1 MDQLRLDDGKNIKE
15 GNNEMREDLT
25 IEGKKII
32 LVGTAHISDDSIKEA
47 ESVIQ
52 EAQPDSVCVELCA
65 SRYESIRNADHWK
78 NMDIVK
84 VIKQGKAPMLVMNLI
99 LSAFQKKMG
108 DKLGVKPG
116 AEMVKAITIAEDV
129 GSEIVLADRDITI
142 TFKRAWGNL
151 SFWEKM
157 KLFTQMLLSVFESP
171 EISKEEVEELK
182 NKDILTEAI
191 EMLAKSFPGIK
202 SVLIDERDRFQASK
216 IMEAEGETI
225 VAVVG
230 AGHVPGIIR
239 HIEEKIDRSEL
250 ETIPPRSKVGRI
262 IKWGIPLVIMAIIG
276 YGFFQID
283 ADVSLEMIKRW
294 VLVNGILAAL
304 GALIAGGHILTVIS
318 AFLAAPFTSLN
329 PTIAAGWVSGLTE
342 AWVRKP
348 KVEDFENLAKDITSI
363 RGFRKNEITRI
374 LLVVV
379 LSNLGSSIGTF
390 IGLPLIASLLQ

>member
-1 MDQLRLDDGKNIKE
+1 
-15 GNNEMREDLT
+15 MREDLT

-32 LVGTAHISDDSIKEA
+32 LVGTAHISDDSIQEV

-52 EAQPDSVCVELCA
+52 EEQPDSVCVELCA

-84 VIKQGKAPMLVMNLI
+84 VIKEGKAPMLVMNLI

-116 AEMVKAITIAEDV
+116 AEMVKAIAIAEEV

-157 KLFTQMLLSVFESP
+157 KLFTQMLLSIFESP
-171 EISKEEVEELK
+171 DISKEEVEELK

-216 IMEAEGETI
+216 IMESEGETI

-250 ETIPPRSKVGRI
+250 ETIPSRSKVGRI

-304 GALIAGGHILTVIS
+304 GALIAGGHIITVIS

-379 LSNLGSSIGTF
+379 LSNLGSAIGTF

>member
-32 LVGTAHISDDSIKEA
+32 LVGTAHISDDSIKEV

-52 EAQPDSVCVELCA
+52 EVQPDSVCVELCA

>member
-1 MDQLRLDDGKNIKE
+1 
-15 GNNEMREDLT
+15 MREDLT
-25 IEGKKII
+25 INGKTIV
-32 LVGTAHISDDSIKEA
+32 LVGTAHVSDESIAEVESIIKE
-47 ESVIQ
+47 IQ
-52 EAQPDSVCVELCA
+52 PESVCVELCA

-116 AEMVKAITIAEDV
+116 AEMVKAIDIAEDV
-129 GSEIVLADRDITI
+129 GAAVVLADRDITI

-151 SFWEKM
+151 SFWSKL
-157 KLFTQMLLSVFESP
+157 KLFSQMILSIFESP
-171 EISKEEVEELK
+171 DISKEEVEELK
-182 NKDILTEAI
+182 NKDMLTEAI

-202 SVLIDERDRFQASK
+202 SVLIDERDLFQASK
-216 IMEAEGETI
+216 ILDAEGDKI

-230 AGHVPGIIR
+230 AGHVPGITRQIGK
-239 HIEEKIDRSEL
+239 EIDLSEL
-250 ETIPPRSKVGRI
+250 ETIPPAGKVGKF
-262 IKWGIPLVIMAIIG
+262 IKWGIPLVIFAIIG

-283 ADVSLEMIKRW
+283 ANVSLEMIKRW
-294 VLVNGILAAL
+294 ILVNGILAAM
-304 GALIAGGHILTVIS
+304 GALLAGGHVLTIIS

-329 PTIAAGWVSGLTE
+329 PTIAAGWVSGLVE

-379 LSNLGSSIGTF
+379 FSNFGSMIGTF
-390 IGLPLIASLLQ
+390 IGLPLVASLLQ

>member
-1 MDQLRLDDGKNIKE
+1 
-15 GNNEMREDLT
+15 MREDLT

-32 LVGTAHISDDSIKEA
+32 LVGTAHISDDSIKEV

-52 EAQPDSVCVELCA
+52 EVQPDSVCVELCA